1 MVRPK
6 GGKNVNHS
14 KKEKLA
20 LVLRNLSGETLT
32 NNGASVKSRKPITE
46 PYPCIFAE
54 RDSRLLL
61 FPTGKIPERIQ
72 PPKA

>member
-46 PYPCIFAE
+46 P
-54 RDSRLLL
+54 
-61 FPTGKIPERIQ
+61 
-72 PPKA
+72 